1 MELNSD
7 QIKIVNELNNF
18 IFDIKN
24 KNKFYLLTGLAG
36 TGKTSLITYFLSL
49 PILNNMKI
57 AVTGCTNKAVG
68 VLESLYLKNHI
79 IKENPKENK
88 ENKENPKENKEN
100 PKENKKK
107 DLKEVEIKKDD
118 KLNFLTIHKLLQ
130 IKRKIDANGQE
141 VFESIIDENNIK
153 IKSKSV
159 FYYDLII
166 IDEVSMLNRDM
177 TLQLLKLQSKIK
189 GKIIFLG
196 DKAQLPPVKEAES
209 HIFQL
214 NETQIPQGHLT
225 KIMRSGDQLINFV
238 NSIREL
244 IDNPKHKVP
253 FNKLANSFNENE
265 QSRIGLYRN
274 KEDEWINKYL
284 KENDEN
290 DQIIL
295 CYTNKRVEYLNKRIR
310 KALYKTDKNDYVDGE
325 KIIFNNSYS
334 LSTNANKYDS
344 SQMVKIKSSSVDKIL
359 IRGFNLYDIL
369 NTRFPLNVLD
379 SNSEFLMKK
388 HKVPKLAYNVK
399 DIEKN
404 NIRIPDENCQICFIT
419 YSLSD
424 NNNNDTDTDKN
435 QFTNICGHH
444 YCLRCL
450 ANFKSFP
457 NKKEKVKTSSKKED
471 DNTFEQFTDNTNT
484 NGEDDD
490 FILEKQ
496 KVIDFMCPLCVISVK
511 DGIIKIKNDPELT
524 KMINELK
531 KQRDNTEYKTWLI
544 KLENNDLLYVI
555 HPDVK
560 EKYINDVDLI
570 KQQLRDINNYITN
583 RYKHKDKLWQQLIQQ
598 LWDFHYYY
606 FIDQFAVINY
616 GNAITTHRSQ
626 GSTYKKV
633 YVDLI
638 DIIKCNDVPK
648 EGFQCLYT
656 AVTRASDN
664 LELFF

>member
-1 MELNSD
+1 MELNTD
-7 QIKIVNELNNF
+7 QLKIVNELNNF
-18 IFDIKN
+18 IFDDRN

-49 PILNNMKI
+49 STLDNMKI

-68 VLESLYLKNHI
+68 VLESLYLKNNI
-79 IKENPKENK
+79 LLKENLNPKENPKEIN
-88 ENKENPKENKEN
+88 
-100 PKENKKK
+100 
-107 DLKEVEIKKDD
+107 KDD

-130 IKRKIDANGQE
+130 IKRKIDANGNE

-153 IKSKSV
+153 IKAKSV

-189 GKIIFLG
+189 GKVIFLG

-214 NETQIPQGHLT
+214 NQTQIPQGNLT
-225 KIMRSGDQLINFV
+225 KIMRSGDQLVNFV

-253 FNKLANSFNENE
+253 FNKLANSFNENDNNDNNGV
-265 QSRIGLYRN
+265 SRIGLYRN

-295 CYTNKRVEYLNKRIR
+295 CYTNKRVDYLNKRIR

-334 LSTNANKYDS
+334 LSTNVNKYDS

-399 DIEKN
+399 EIEKN

-419 YSLSD
+419 YSL
-424 NNNNDTDTDKN
+424 NNNNDIDTDKN
-435 QFTNICGHH
+435 QFSNICGHH
-444 YCLRCL
+444 YCLRCFS
-450 ANFKSFP
+450 NFKSFP
-457 NKKEKVKTSSKKED
+457 SKKEKVKTSSSSFNNNKNNKNNKNNNNNNNKNKDD
-471 DNTFEQFTDNTNT
+471 DN
-484 NGEDDD
+484 DDLD
-490 FILEKQ
+490 FMLEKA
-496 KVIDFMCPLCVISVK
+496 VEFNCPLCVISVK
-511 DGIIKIKNDPELT
+511 DGIIKIKNDQELS
-524 KMINELK
+524 KMCNELK
-531 KQRDNTEYKTWLI
+531 IQRDNTEYKTWLI
-544 KLENNDLLYVI
+544 KLENNDNDLLYVI
-555 HPDVK
+555 HPDIK

-570 KQQLRDINNYITN
+570 KQQLRDINTYITN

>member
-1 MELNSD
+1 MELNTD
-7 QIKIVNELNNF
+7 QLKIVNELNNF
-18 IFDIKN
+18 IFDDRN

-49 PILNNMKI
+49 SSLDNMKI

-68 VLESLYLKNHI
+68 VLESLYLKNNI
-79 IKENPKENK
+79 LLKENPNLEKVKENSK
-88 ENKENPKENKEN
+88 ENSKENLKEN
-100 PKENKKK
+100 
-107 DLKEVEIKKDD
+107 LKEKEIKKDD

-130 IKRKIDANGQE
+130 IKRKIDANGNE

-153 IKSKSV
+153 IKAKSV

-189 GKIIFLG
+189 GKVIFLG

-214 NETQIPQGHLT
+214 NQTQIPQGNLT
-225 KIMRSGDQLINFV
+225 KIMRSGDQLVNFV

-253 FNKLANSFNENE
+253 FNKLANSFADNE

-295 CYTNKRVEYLNKRIR
+295 CYTNKRVDYLNKRIR
-310 KALYKTDKNDYVDGE
+310 KALYKTDKNDFVDGE

-399 DIEKN
+399 EIEKN

-419 YSLSD
+419 YSL
-424 NNNNDTDTDKN
+424 NNNNDIDTDKN
-435 QFTNICGHH
+435 QFSNICGHH
-444 YCLRCL
+444 YCLRCFS
-450 ANFKSFP
+450 NFKSFP
-457 NKKEKVKTSSKKED
+457 NKKEKIKTSSKKDNYKDNYKENDD
-471 DNTFEQFTDNTNT
+471 DNQ
-484 NGEDDD
+484 DDD
-490 FILEKQ
+490 FILEK
-496 KVIDFMCPLCVISVK
+496 VSEFNCPLCVISVK
-511 DGIIKIKNDPELT
+511 DGIIKIKNDHELS
-524 KMINELK
+524 KMCNELK
-531 KQRDNTEYKTWLI
+531 TQRDNTEYKTWLI

-555 HPDVK
+555 HPDIK
-560 EKYINDVDLI
+560 EKYTNDVDLI
-570 KQQLRDINNYITN
+570 KQQLRDINTYITN